1 LHLSSTYPCVGR
13 PIADISQTGEK
24 LKEYELEDDR
34 PNARGGGPQL
44 CAKAWREDGAQL
56 AVGTLN
62 KVVMTVHLGDL
73 VQPKKEEE

>member
-1 LHLSSTYPCVGR
+1 M
-13 PIADISQTGEK
+13 
-24 LKEYELEDDR
+24 
-34 PNARGGGPQL
+34 
-44 CAKAWREDGAQL
+44 AWREDGAQL